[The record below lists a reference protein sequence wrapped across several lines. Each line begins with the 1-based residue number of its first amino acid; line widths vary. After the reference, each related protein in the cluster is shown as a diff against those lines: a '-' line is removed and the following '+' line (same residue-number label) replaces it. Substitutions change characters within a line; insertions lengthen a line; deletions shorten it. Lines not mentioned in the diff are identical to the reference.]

1 MIEEQYGSNSVEVA
15 NELQKLS
22 DVIMC
27 DIRTMETAPSKLVV
41 DIFSLV
47 TTEIY
52 MKRIFCAKSI
62 LVAEK
67 SWIML
72 MQS

>member
-41 DIFSLV
+41 DTFSLV
-47 TTEIY
+47 MTMIHI
-52 MKRIFCAKSI
+52 KRIFCAKS
-62 LVAEK
+62 LFFSGK

-72 MQS
+72 MWC